1 MVYLIVI
8 FSGGFGIIAALMAYL
23 ITYRE
28 YQHHFPS
35 EAEPR
40 QAGRRAA
47 LVAFIFFLVLG
58 TASGICLYL
67 FLPR

>member
-28 YQHHFPS
+28 YRHHYPS
-35 EAEPR
+35 ETEPR
-40 QAGRRAA
+40 QAGRQAA
-47 LVAFIFFLVLG
+47 LVAFLFFLVLG
-58 TASGICLYL
+58 IASGICLYL